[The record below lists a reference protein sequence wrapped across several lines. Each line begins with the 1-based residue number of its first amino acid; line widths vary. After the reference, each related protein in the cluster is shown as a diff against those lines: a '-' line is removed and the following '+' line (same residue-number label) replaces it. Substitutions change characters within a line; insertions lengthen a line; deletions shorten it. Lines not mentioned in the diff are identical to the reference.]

1 MQDKGMSET
10 ERARLES
17 LASYNILDS
26 APEHEYDDIV
36 QRAAALCECPIST
49 VTLVDRHRQWF
60 KASVGLDIRETE
72 RDIALCDHTI
82 RGTGPLIIPDTLR
95 DDRFAANPARS

>member
-1 MQDKGMSET
+1 MYTARRITAPRHAGRGTLMQDKGMSET

-36 QRAAALCECPIST
+36 
-49 VTLVDRHRQWF
+49 
-60 KASVGLDIRETE
+60 
-72 RDIALCDHTI
+72 
-82 RGTGPLIIPDTLR
+82 
-95 DDRFAANPARS
+95 